1 MNNIFKR
8 HSDQSQILHPLLGHQ
23 LPSALNEIQF
33 ESQISIDLPAFLTH
47 HRVYNTPIL
56 PATAYV
62 EMALA
67 AGSAVF
73 KSETWVVEDV
83 VIQQALILPEDEV
96 QTVQLILTHEGT
108 KAFSFQIF
116 SLTTDKENE
125 EAFRTLHA
133 FGKILVKAQDP
144 EPPQADLVTLQAQ
157 CIEEISIAAYYQ
169 QCRERGINYGSSF
182 QVIEQLWGHEG
193 EAIGQIRLPE
203 TLALEAGD
211 YRLHPVLLDACFQ
224 VLWATFPESVKEQT
238 YLPVGIERLQVYRRP
253 GIRLWSHARLHP
265 ANGLT
270 QQTLTAELRLF
281 DESGA
286 LVIEV
291 ERVFVKRSSRELLLR
306 DLQKKQTIAIAAT
319 FTAEPVEE
327 SIAFWMQALDIPSQ
341 IEFAPYNQV
350 FQQLLAPSSLFASNV
365 RGVNVVLVRFE
376 DWDKTNKSLLPVVN
390 LSEKERILAGQL
402 RYTLPNRLE
411 IAHLNRYETE
421 YLYQEIFV
429 DRVYLKH
436 GIVFHDGDCI
446 FDVGANIGLFTLFMQ
461 QKLPNASI
469 YSFEPAPHAFEILRR
484 NSALY
489 CKNANVF
496 NCGLGDENKEAPFTF
511 YPRSSVF
518 SSYQAD
524 TAQDEKAIRAVILN
538 TLQQKNVVEEEVL
551 GTFADELLAGRLE
564 QETVM
569 GQLRTLSSVIREH
582 HIEKIDLLKLDA
594 EKSELA
600 VLKGIEDNDWQII
613 KQIVVEVHDQEG
625 SVIAE
630 VTRLLKD
637 NGFEL
642 IVDEENLLKGSGLYN
657 VYAVRSTQQQN
668 LSPKESV
675 PDVANIE
682 QNVRNLGLALRS
694 AAARSATPHL
704 VYICPASPTAVADA
718 GHSTLYQEMEDLL
731 DSELDG
737 VKGAYLVKTSELT
750 ATYPIANYYDPYG
763 EEYGHIP
770 YTPTFFTA
778 LGTAIARKIHVIES
792 EPYKVVV
799 LDADGTLW
807 KGVCGEDGPFGV
819 EIDSAYEAL
828 QEFMVRQHN
837 AGMLICLCSKNNEE
851 DVFAVF
857 KHRPEMP
864 LKREQLS
871 FWRIN
876 WRPKSENIKFL
887 ADELKLGLDSF
898 IFIDD
903 NPIECAE
910 VQANCPEVLTLQ
922 LPPDPS
928 HIPQLLNHIW
938 AFDRL
943 KLTEE
948 DKKRATLYKQNVERE
963 SFRKQTLSF
972 ADFLADLG
980 LDVKISP
987 MAAHHLA
994 RVSQLTQRTNQF
1006 NLTTFRRSESE
1017 IQQFYEAGKFEV
1029 LVVEVSDRF
1038 GDYGIVGALMF
1049 KAGVDAIK
1057 LDTFL
1062 LSCRALGRGI
1072 EHQMLA
1078 KLGEIAKE
1086 RGLSSVKVPYV
1097 PTQKNQP
1104 ALDFLV
1110 SVSTQFK
1117 QRLGEGWL
1125 FEFPVEY
1132 AAKLTY
1138 SPSASVMELPPS
1150 SDLAV
1155 KEPVSGL
1162 APRTANKSNRKKRVL
1177 TINRIGTE
1185 LYDAETVFK
1194 VIESQRR
1201 RVRPQLKEAFVAPRN
1216 SIEAV
1221 LAEIVAKVLKLEQ
1234 VGIYDNFLNLGLDSL
1249 MAIQLKNRVTTDLR
1263 VDVPTV
1269 IFMESASVSSVAT
1282 QVSQQLALKTQCTS
1296 SASLLKDADATIATQ
1311 KAHEADQIA
1320 PSRETYAHSVGGHL
1334 PLTAIVDSNWIE
1346 GEL

>member
-1 MNNIFKR
+1 MSNISER
-8 HSDQSQILHPLLGHQ
+8 HRDQSQFFHPLLGHR

-33 ESQISIDLPAFLTH
+33 ESEISIDSLTFLAH
-47 HRVYNTPIL
+47 HRIYKTPIL

-73 KSETWVVEDV
+73 KSKNWVVEGLL
-83 VIQQALILPEDEV
+83 IQQPLILPEDRF
-96 QTVQLILTHEGT
+96 QTVRLILIAEGNT
-108 KAFSFQIF
+108 AFSFQIF
-116 SLTTDKENE
+116 SLTRGRENKE
-125 EAFRTLHA
+125 APKTLHA
-133 FGKILVKAQDP
+133 SGKILVKAQAS
-144 EPPQADLVTLQAQ
+144 EPPQVNLATLQIQ
-157 CIEEISIAAYYQ
+157 CIEEMSVATYYQ
-169 QCRERGINYGSSF
+169 QCRERGIDYGSSF
-182 QVIEQLWGHEG
+182 QVIEQLWQHEG
-193 EAIGQIRLPE
+193 KALGQVRLPE
-203 TLALEAGD
+203 ALASEAEG
-211 YRLHPVLLDACFQ
+211 YELHPVLLDSCFQ
-224 VLWATFPESVKEQT
+224 VLWAALPESIKQQT
-238 YLPVGIERLQVYRRP
+238 YLPVGIERLQVYHSP
-253 GIRLWSHARLHP
+253 GIRLWSHARILP
-265 ANGLT
+265 AKGST
-270 QQTLTAELRLF
+270 QQTLTAELHLF
-281 DESGA
+281 DEGGA
-286 LVIEV
+286 LVAEV
-291 ERVFVKRSSRELLLR
+291 EGVLVKQSSPEIMLREL
-306 DLQKKQTIAIAAT
+306 QQKQTIVIAAT

-327 SIAFWMQALDIPSQ
+327 SITFWMQELDIPSQ
-341 IEFAPYNQV
+341 VEFAPYNQV
-350 FQQLLAPSSLFASNV
+350 FQQLLASSSLFTSNV
-365 RGVNVVLVRFE
+365 QGVNVVLVRFE

-390 LSEKERILAGQL
+390 SLEKERILAGQL

-436 GIVFHDGDCI
+436 GIVLNDGDCI
-446 FDVGANIGLFTLFMQ
+446 FDVGANIGLFSLFVQ
-461 QKLPNASI
+461 QKCPNASI
-469 YSFEPAPHAFEILRR
+469 YSFEPAPHAFESLRR
-484 NSALY
+484 NSVLY

-538 TLQQKNVVEEEVL
+538 TLQQNNLVEEEL
-551 GTFADELLAGRLE
+551 LDTFADELLAGRLE

-569 GQLRTLSSVIREH
+569 GQLRTLSSVIRED

-600 VLKGIEDNDWQII
+600 VLKGIEDNHWQII

-630 VTRLLKD
+630 VTRLLRDKA
-637 NGFEL
+637 FEL

-657 VYAVRSTQQQN
+657 IYAIRPTKQQN
-668 LSPKESV
+668 LSPVESV
-675 PDVANIE
+675 PNAASIE
-682 QNVRNLGLALRS
+682 QNVRNLGQALRS
-694 AAARSATPHL
+694 AAARSATPYL
-704 VYICPASPTAVADA
+704 VYICPASPTAIADA
-718 GHSTLYQEMEDLL
+718 GRSTLYQEMEDLL
-731 DSELDG
+731 VSEL
-737 VKGAYLVKTSELT
+737 KGAHLVKTSQLT
-750 ATYPIANYYDPYG
+750 ATYPVANYYDPCG

-778 LGTAIARKIHVIES
+778 LGTAISRKIHTIEN

-819 EIDSAYEAL
+819 EIDSAHKAL
-828 QEFMVRQHN
+828 QEFMVTQHH
-837 AGMLICLCSKNNEE
+837 AGMLICLCSKNDEE

-857 KHRPEMP
+857 KHHPEMP

-876 WRPKSENIKFL
+876 WRPKSENIKAL

-928 HIPQLLNHIW
+928 HIPQFLNHIW

-943 KLTEE
+943 QLTEE

-963 SFRKQTLSF
+963 SFQKQTLSF
-972 ADFLADLG
+972 ADFLANLS

-1038 GDYGIVGALMF
+1038 GDYGLVGVLMF
-1049 KAGVDAIK
+1049 ATEVDVIK
-1057 LDTFL
+1057 VDTFL

-1086 RGLSSVKVPYV
+1086 RGFSCVNVPYI
-1097 PTQKNQP
+1097 PTHKNQP
-1104 ALDFLV
+1104 AFDFLV
-1110 SVSTQFK
+1110 SLSTQF
-1117 QRLGEGWL
+1117 QQQLGEGWL
-1125 FEFPVEY
+1125 FEFPVEF

-1138 SPSASVMELPPS
+1138 SPRTSDMQLPAS

-1155 KEPVSGL
+1155 KEPVSVL
-1162 APRTANKSNRKKRVL
+1162 APRTMNKSNRKQRFL
-1177 TINRIGTE
+1177 TINRIGTD

-1216 SIEAV
+1216 PIEAV
-1221 LAEIVAKVLKLEQ
+1221 LAEIAAEVLKLEQ
-1234 VGIYDNFLNLGLDSL
+1234 IGIYDNFLNLGLDSL
-1249 MAIQLKNRVTTDLR
+1249 MAIQLKNRVTTDLG

-1269 IFMESASVSSVAT
+1269 TFMDSASVSSVAT
-1282 QVSQQLALKTQCTS
+1282 QVSQQLALKAQFTS
-1296 SASLLKDADATIATQ
+1296 SASLLSDANATIATH
-1311 KAHEADQIA
+1311 KAHEADPIA
-1320 PSRETYAHSVGGHL
+1320 LSQTHADSAGWHL
-1334 PLTAIVDSNWIE
+1334 SSTAIVDSNWIE